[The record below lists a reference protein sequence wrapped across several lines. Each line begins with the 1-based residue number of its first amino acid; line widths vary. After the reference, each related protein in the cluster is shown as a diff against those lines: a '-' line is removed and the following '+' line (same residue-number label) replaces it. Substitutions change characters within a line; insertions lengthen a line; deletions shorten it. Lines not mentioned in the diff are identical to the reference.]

1 MDARDK
7 DWLTGKREELI
18 QQYLKEELDN
28 IKREAEVAERIR
40 QEKEADLDSLQKQL
54 TLKEELLLKRE
65 SQAIKQEE

>member
-65 SQAIKQEE
+65 SQAMKQEE